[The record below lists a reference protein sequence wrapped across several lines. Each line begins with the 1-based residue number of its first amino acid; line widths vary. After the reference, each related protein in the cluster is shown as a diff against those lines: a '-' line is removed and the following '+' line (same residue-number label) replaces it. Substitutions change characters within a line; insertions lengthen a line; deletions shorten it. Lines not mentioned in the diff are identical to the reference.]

1 MKPSHLLIVALTFSG
16 IASADEAFDALK
28 RDVEAL
34 TKRVTALEQENARFK
49 QEATFE
55 RLIVKKELI
64 VSDTGLPWEA
74 GFEKHQI
81 ARGIYAKSLYEGVGG
96 LWVRSRLIKG
106 EIDDPFDD
114 RFHAIERNG
123 FRTGPG
129 HISWNVWLDD
139 NWRQTAIITAEG
151 LELSEMPREKWSGG
165 NHPGRLRFQTFRPY
179 HSEPL
184 TDVTIGQGKMS
195 IGGGG
200 FGGGGLPYASEV
212 LEIWGGEIKTH
223 PVGAA
228 SAPRLVSDDGSGP
241 HEYALIALGPQGK
254 RSPMSATVK
263 TKGIAKLRWDSVN
276 GADSYIV
283 VRDGKE
289 IGPLRIEGSE
299 KIWQDKI
306 E

>member
-1 MKPSHLLIVALTFSG
+1 MKRLILAFLLSSRF
-16 IASADEAFDALK
+16 AFAAELDDLK
-28 RDVEAL
+28 RDLAAL
-34 TKRVTALEQENARFK
+34 TQRVTALEAENAK
-49 QEATFE
+49 LKTEATFE

-64 VSDTGLPWEA
+64 VSDTGKPWED

-81 ARGIYAKSLYEGVGG
+81 ARGLYAKSLYEGIGG

-123 FRTGPG
+123 FRTSPG
-129 HISWNVWLDD
+129 HISWNAWLGD
-139 NWRQTAIITAEG
+139 NWRQLAIITAEG

-179 HSEPL
+179 HDEPL

-200 FGGGGLPYASEV
+200 FGGGGLPYANEV
-212 LEIWGGEIKTH
+212 LEIWGGELKTF
-223 PVGAA
+223 PVGAPT
-228 SAPRLVSDDGSGP
+228 APRVESDDASGP
-241 HEYALIALGPQGK
+241 REYALIAVGPQGK
-254 RSPMSATVK
+254 RSAPSPRVK
-263 TKGIAKLRWDSVN
+263 ANGRAKLRWDSVP

-283 VRDGKE
+283 LRDATE

-299 KIWQDKI
+299 KIWQDR
-306 E
+306 